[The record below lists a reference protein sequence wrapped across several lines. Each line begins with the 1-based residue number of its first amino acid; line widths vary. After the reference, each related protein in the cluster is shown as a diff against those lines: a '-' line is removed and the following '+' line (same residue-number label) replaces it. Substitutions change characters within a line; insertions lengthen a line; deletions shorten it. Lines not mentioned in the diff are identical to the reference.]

1 MSKTDDD
8 FLNNLCNNIS
18 VDTSEFQNEYNDSV
32 IDDIIH
38 KMKELENEITNGKK
52 HLTDMCADY
61 QLRAYKTNVNI
72 VKRNVIECN
81 TQYNDL
87 VVDYYKRVCY
97 LKNNCI
103 RNTDMVVS
111 IYTDASNE
119 LEIVRKKFNEKCAE
133 YNQLNAKYQDY
144 NELKNEYSLLEYR
157 FNEKC
162 NECKLLATSC
172 QELKSSENYYTQQSM
187 KLRALEIELDTKRI
201 RDEHEIKSYKHKIN
215 SLETKLETYMNHN
228 KNYINKID
236 TLEDKIK
243 SYKENEQYYIATYN
257 ESRKKIYDL
266 ETTLAELEKSSSKQ
280 TSMTDE
286 LREKLCC
293 ETASRMKTI
302 SDAQFLLR
310 SKYTWNNETQQF
322 EEYDFEVVE

>member
-8 FLNNLCNNIS
+8 FINNLCNNIS

-32 IDDIIH
+32 IADIIH
-38 KMKELENEITNGKK
+38 KMKEVENEIINGKK
-52 HLTDMCADY
+52 QLTELCADY

-72 VKRNVIECN
+72 VKRNVIEYN

-119 LEIVRKKFNEKCAE
+119 LEILKKKFNEKCAE

-144 NELKNEYSLLEYR
+144 NVLKNEYSLLEYR

-162 NECKLLATSC
+162 AECKRLDASC
-172 QELKSSENYYTQQSM
+172 QELKSGENYYTQQSL
-187 KLRALEIELDTKRI
+187 KLRALEIELDAKRI

-215 SLETKLETYMNHN
+215 SLETKVESYMNHN
-228 KNYINKID
+228 KNYIN
-236 TLEDKIK
+236 T
-243 SYKENEQYYIATYN
+243 
-257 ESRKKIYDL
+257 IYDL
-266 ETTLAELEKSSSKQ
+266 ENKLKFQVEDAKYLIANTNILHTKISELEKYEVQYDVLQ
-280 TSMTDE
+280 TEISQ

-293 ETASRMKTI
+293 ETASQMKI
-302 SDAQFLLR
+302 INNVQLLLR
-310 SKYTWNNETQQF
+310 TKYTWNDDTQLF
-322 EEYDFEVVE
+322 EENDFEVVE

>member
-18 VDTSEFQNEYNDSV
+18 VDTSEFQNEYNESV
-32 IDDIIH
+32 IADIIH
-38 KMKELENEITNGKK
+38 KMKEVENEITKGKK

-72 VKRNVIECN
+72 IKRNVIECN

-103 RNTDMVVS
+103 RNTDMVLA

-119 LEIVRKKFNEKCAE
+119 LEILRKKFNDKCIE
-133 YNQLNAKYQDY
+133 YNQLNASYQDY
-144 NELKNEYSLLEYR
+144 NVLRNECSMLEHR
-157 FNEKC
+157 LNEKTVEY
-162 NECKLLATSC
+162 N
-172 QELKSSENYYTQQSM
+172 QLKAKENYNTQQEI
-187 KLRALEIELDTKRI
+187 KLRALEVDLGTKKI
-201 RDEHEIKSYKHKIN
+201 RDEHEVKSYKHKIN
-215 SLETKLETYMNHN
+215 SLETKIEAYMTHN
-228 KNYINKID
+228 KNFQNKIN
-236 TLEDKIK
+236 TLENTIK
-243 SYKENEQYYIATYN
+243 SYVENEKYYIATYN
-257 ESRKKIYDL
+257 ESRKKINDF
-266 ETTLAELEKSSSKQ
+266 EKKMDELEKDNLKQ
-280 TSMTDE
+280 TSIIYE

-293 ETASRMKTI
+293 EKANGMQMI
-302 SDAQFLLR
+302 NEAQILLR
-310 SKYTWNNETQQF
+310 SKYTWNNDTRLF

>member
-1 MSKTDDD
+1 MSKTDDE

-32 IDDIIH
+32 IADIIH

-52 HLTDMCADY
+52 HLCGMEADY

-72 VKRNVIECN
+72 IKRNVIEYN

-119 LEIVRKKFNEKCAE
+119 LEILRKKFNEKCAE
-133 YNQLNAKYQDY
+133 YNQLNAKCQDY
-144 NELKNEYSLLEYR
+144 NELEYR

-162 NECKLLATSC
+162 TECKLLAASC
-172 QELKSSENYYTQQSM
+172 QELKSSENYYTQQSL
-187 KLRALEIELDTKRI
+187 KLRALEIELDAKKI
-201 RDEHEIKSYKHKIN
+201 RDEHEIKSYKHTIN
-215 SLETKLETYMNHN
+215 SLETKVESYMNHN
-228 KNYINKID
+228 KNYIN
-236 TLEDKIK
+236 T
-243 SYKENEQYYIATYN
+243 
-257 ESRKKIYDL
+257 IYDL
-266 ETTLAELEKSSSKQ
+266 ENKIKFHIEDAKYLIANTNILHTKISELDKYKVQYDVLQKEISQ
-280 TSMTDE
+280 

-293 ETASRMKTI
+293 ETASKLKIINDT
-302 SDAQFLLR
+302 QLLLR
-310 SKYTWNNETQQF
+310 TQYTWNNDTQIF
-322 EEYDFEVVE
+322 EENDFEVLE